1 VAYDEVLAE
10 RIRELLIDE
19 PDVVE
24 KKMFGGLA
32 FLIGGRLAVAAGQK
46 GDILVRVDPAT
57 SDVLANRA
65 GASIAVM
72 RGRPMDGWLRVGS
85 DSLRTRR
92 QLATWV
98 GRGAGRAR
106 NIPVNAPRPTRPGP
120 QTPAL

>member
-10 RIRELLIDE
+10 RIRELLVDE
-19 PDVVE
+19 TDLDE
-24 KKMFGGLA
+24 KRMFGGLA
-32 FLIGGRLAVAAGQK
+32 FLINGRLAVAAGRE
-46 GDILVRVDPAT
+46 GDILVRVDPAE

-72 RGRPMDGWLRVGS
+72 RGRPMDGWIRVGS

-98 GRGAGRAR
+98 TRGAGRAR
-106 NIPVNAPRPTRPGP
+106 NIPA
-120 QTPAL
+120 